1 MYIMHTSIMT
11 KEFNT
16 KDNKG
21 FLWNLMYENGIFAD
35 IPSSKVNIVK
45 KTFDELVLTI
55 DTRSSALPLK
65 EKNKQILLQMNAKR
79 NMFLQSD
86 MPVFVHEATD
96 IRSQQ
101 FNIKLDEQK
110 KDFAKN
116 INTSKPKDIDFSDKY
131 DGPIGNE
138 MDNLVAAAIAK
149 RENELN
155 VVLQDQDPKTGGQ
168 WINKDNPPNIKIGE
182 TTELIDKAVEEIE
195 SKRVTFGKNEIRE
208 YETRDDTSDFLSML
222 KPAEQ
227 KTDMDIDAR
236 LKIIE
241 ENQTRIIN
249 MLIKILQSVKS
260 K

>member
-1 MYIMHTSIMT
+1 MT

-21 FLWNLMYENGIFAD
+21 FLWNLMYENGMFKD

-45 KTFDELVLTI
+45 NTFDELVLTI
-55 DTRSSALPLK
+55 DAKSPALPLK

-86 MPVFVHEATD
+86 IPVTAAEASD
-96 IRSQQ
+96 IRVQQ

-110 KDFAKN
+110 KDFVDN

-131 DGPIGNE
+131 DGPIGSE

-182 TTELIDKAVEEIE
+182 TTELIDKAVEIE

-208 YETRDDTSDFLSML
+208 YEKHDETTDFLSML
-222 KPAEQ
+222 KPSEQ
-227 KTDMDIDAR
+227 KADIDTR
-236 LKIIE
+236 LKTIE
-241 ENQTRIIN
+241 ENQIRIIN
-249 MLIKILQSVKS
+249 MLIKILQSTPS